1 MQCIGCDK
9 CKDSCEGRHSLVNN
23 LSAVCYIVFAYKPNH
38 IFSQELVTL
47 DPSKLA
53 DLVVFHFAEEVQQI
67 ISEFQVRSKQIMV
80 SR

>member
-1 MQCIGCDK
+1 MKGDILWFSTC
-9 CKDSCEGRHSLVNN
+9 L
-23 LSAVCYIVFAYKPNH
+23 LSAILCFHTNLYY

-53 DLVVFHFAEEVQQI
+53 DLVVFHFVEEVQQI
-67 ISEFQVRSKQIMV
+67 ISEFQVRSKQMMM